1 MTIAAI
7 LKTKGSTVTTIKEET
22 SVAEVTELLR
32 AQRIGAVVVL
42 DAHGV
47 VAGILSERDIVRGL
61 ATMGAA
67 VLDQRAGTIMTA
79 PVITCAPGD
88 SVHDAMEQMTSGRF
102 RHLPVMEGG
111 QLAGL
116 VSIGDLVKRRIEQ
129 AEQEAGQLREYI
141 TLAG

>member
-7 LKTKGSTVTTIKEET
+7 LKAKGSAVTTITQET
-22 SVAEVTELLR
+22 SVANVAELLR

-42 DAHGV
+42 DAGGA

-61 ATMGAA
+61 AAMGAG
-67 VLDQRAGTIMTA
+67 VLDQPAAAIMTA
-79 PVITCAPGD
+79 PVITCSPGD
-88 SVHDAMEQMTSGRF
+88 SVHEAMEQMTSGRF
-102 RHLPVMEGG
+102 RHLPVMADGR
-111 QLAGL
+111 LAGL

-129 AEQEAGQLREYI
+129 AEQEAGQLRDYI